1 MAPARNKV
9 LIFLAKL
16 AVSSGA
22 LALIFRKAEPG
33 HVLPLLRSVG
43 LPVFGLAVL
52 LYIVMQMLS
61 TARWR
66 MLMQER
72 FPFGKLFALYM
83 IGSFF
88 SSFLP
93 GLVGGDAVRAY
104 YLNKDARDLSATL
117 GAVFLDRYIGF
128 VSLMLIGMLAFP
140 FSLPSFGDSP
150 YRWLMPAVFLA
161 FALGSVL
168 FFWLRIGR
176 RFGVIARF
184 YEYFGFISGRKGTIA
199 AALLISGGI
208 QLLNFLSVLVIAL
221 RMGADVSLLELSV
234 FLPLVIAISSMPISI
249 SGIGVR
255 EGSFVILLGMIGVS
269 PEVATSLSLAWFLS
283 VLMGGLPGLGF
294 YILHGRQRKELHDNA

>member
-1 MAPARNKV
+1 M
-9 LIFLAKL
+9 
-16 AVSSGA
+16 VSGAA
-22 LALIFRKAEPG
+22 LALIFRKADPG
-33 HVLPLLRSVG
+33 HVLPLLQRVG

-61 TARWR
+61 TFRWR
-66 MLMQER
+66 MLMPER
-72 FPFGKLFALYM
+72 YPFGRLFSLYM

-93 GLVGGDAVRAY
+93 GLIGGDAVRAY
-104 YLNKDARDLSATL
+104 YLNKDARNLSATL

-140 FSLPSFGDSP
+140 FSLPSFGDTP

-161 FALGSVL
+161 FTLGSVL

-199 AALLISGGI
+199 AALIISGCI
-208 QLLNFLSVLVIAL
+208 QILNFLSVLIIAL

-249 SGIGVR
+249 SGIGIR
-255 EGSFVILLGMIGVS
+255 EGSFVVLLGMIGIA
-269 PEVATSLSLAWFLS
+269 PEVATSLSLAWFFS
-283 VLMGGLPGLGF
+283 VLMGSLPGLAF
-294 YILHGRQRKELHDNA
+294 YILQGKERKEQHGNA